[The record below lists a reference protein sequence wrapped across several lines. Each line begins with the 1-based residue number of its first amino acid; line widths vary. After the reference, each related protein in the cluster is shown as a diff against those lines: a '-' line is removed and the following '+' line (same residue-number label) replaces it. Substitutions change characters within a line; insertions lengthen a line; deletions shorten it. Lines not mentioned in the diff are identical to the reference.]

1 MSRLLS
7 YVKFVDAVVRRRR
20 IPMRGVDFGRRR
32 WEALEGLE
40 DFIPPW
46 APRRTKR
53 QVRLAGGVWITGL
66 AGQLAFLK
74 ASLRSQGGHLTAHS
88 NSLAY
93 VRIPR
98 VASTSL
104 SYAMLRAHYPL
115 LADFSLSAEQ
125 INFLADANL
134 EVNTPDPKA
143 AYFTV
148 VRNPFSRLVSVYR
161 QFFERPSASFLYKDY
176 LFGIVEKE
184 ISFGEFVRTVAT
196 IPPALMDQ
204 HIRPQYRFLSFYDKN
219 KIDVNIL
226 KLEEPDRLRLFL
238 ARHGLQMHGL
248 NQSDQ
253 VYDYRDYYDRGLLE
267 AVGKTYSEDFARF
280 GYSED
285 LAQSDQKLTG
295 QK

>member
-1 MSRLLS
+1 
-7 YVKFVDAVVRRRR
+7 
-20 IPMRGVDFGRRR
+20 MRGVDFGRRR

-40 DFIPPW
+40 DFIPAW
-46 APRRTKR
+46 APRRAKR
-53 QVRLAGGVWITGL
+53 QVRLSAGAWITGL

-74 ASLRSQGGHLTAHS
+74 ESLKPRGGHLTAHD

-98 VASTSL
+98 AASTSL
-104 SYAMLRAHYPL
+104 LYAMLTAHYPL
-115 LADFSLSAEQ
+115 LANFSLTAEQ

-134 EVNTPDPKA
+134 EVNMPDRKA

-161 QFFERPSASFLYKDY
+161 QFFERPSASFLYEDY
-176 LFGIVEKE
+176 LFGILKKE

-226 KLEEPDRLRLFL
+226 KLEEQDRLRHFL
-238 ARHGLQMHGL
+238 AGHRLQMHGL
-248 NQSDQ
+248 NRSDQ
-253 VYDYRDYYDRGLLE
+253 VYDYRDYYDGGLLE
-267 AVGKTYSEDFARF
+267 VVRKIYSEDFTRL

-285 LAQSDQKLTG
+285 LAQADQKLTG